1 MAYDQELARRI
12 RVAIGPLDGVEEKK
26 MFGGVGFLL
35 HGNMACGVIQNNLV
49 VRLSPARTEDAL
61 SRPHVQ
67 PFTMGGR
74 TMGGWITV
82 VPPGCKK
89 DKDLKSWIQE
99 GLDFAGSL
107 PPK

>member
-49 VRLSPARTEDAL
+49 VRLSPGAN
-61 SRPHVQ
+61 
-67 PFTMGGR
+67 GGR
-74 TMGGWITV
+74 TVGLMCSPSRWAGGPWA
-82 VPPGCKK
+82 
-89 DKDLKSWIQE
+89 
-99 GLDFAGSL
+99 AGSR
-107 PPK
+107 